1 LLTIDTAAVRLILNC
16 RRGLAIE
23 GLWFHALGPSPVCG
37 TVKHGYYDDIG
48 WGADYYSGQLVVET
62 PGRPEITDLVL
73 ANPDVGVGADGTVS
87 VEARL
92 PTALGDIVKRFVVEE
107 GTVHLEYR
115 LEWSEIPVGSL
126 RLGDITLQPDAF
138 DQGTLFYRTHNG
150 GVQPETFFLNGA
162 EVDHGDAVSFLVS
175 ASHAMGITED
185 VVELGDATRSV
196 RVHVDKTAAALVGMV
211 TYHPVRPTYFCRLSF
226 SAAEVD
232 ETRRAVPIDPAVPPI
247 IRLSIS
253 ASI

>member
-1 LLTIDTAAVRLILNC
+1 
-16 RRGLAIE
+16 
-23 GLWFHALGPSPVCG
+23 VCG

-62 PGRPEITDLVL
+62 PGRPKITDLV
-73 ANPDVGVGADGTVS
+73 AADPRVVEHAGGVS

-92 PTALGDIVKRFVVEE
+92 STPLGDVVKRYTVAG
-107 GTVHLEYR
+107 GTVHVEYR

-126 RLGDITLQPDAF
+126 RLGDITLPPDSF

-150 GVQPETFFLNGA
+150 GEQPETFFLNGA
-162 EVDHGDAVSFLVS
+162 VVEHGNAVSFLVS
-175 ASHAMGITED
+175 ASHAVGITAG
-185 VVELGDATRSV
+185 VLELGDATRRL
-196 RVHVDKTAAALVGMV
+196 RVEVDKTVAALVGLM
-211 TYHPVRPTYFCRLSF
+211 TYHAVRPKYFCRLSF

-232 ETRRAVPIDPAVPPI
+232 ETRRAVPLDPASPLS

-253 ASI
+253 AAR